1 MSTTPDQQRA
11 ADSSISAFGTSITF
25 NSALLIASIFAFGIF
40 RTWRKNVYSP
50 RTYFVK
56 KEYVSVPSQS
66 VRLEALTPGART
78 NPTLRHQF
86 LKKPT
91 SHTLPF
97 LFPSQGNG
105 PPRSHLASSHW
116 RGPLSFPTIHPD
128 GTKHVISMFLHS
140 CQLSAI
146 LSYHRL
152 IPPKTQCFI
161 LFSAFSV
168 IASLILAPLNAIGE
182 DNSPGLKL
190 ITFGNV
196 LDTKR
201 LWAHLLLTALFS
213 GIGFR
218 ESLVV
223 RAGLHSEPL
232 RFPAV
237 LYTLRRECLIFL
249 NHRRAYQMRH
259 ATAPHSRVLLIRD
272 VPAHL
277 NNARLLRQ
285 VFYAFPGGVERVY
298 VARDPGDLPKLVKE
312 RNRTLRRLEGVESR
326 YVRSYDDIANKG
338 KTGGGKIGKMLARVT
353 GRAQFH
359 GHRNH
364 PPPKSL
370 IRLHELATVSD
381 FDLSAEEAARGIKEE
396 KTEEEEEEK
405 EEQAEREGQE
415 RETPMQAEA
424 VEGDEEG
431 DDPAVVNVKPRRKR
445 KSRALIRFGTTGS
458 LADAFFKAPGSGSDS
473 GLYTEEEGQPSSSRH
488 SSTSTSPAQ
497 GPALTDTPTSRH
509 NRFGT
514 IPSLSMS
521 PFNTI
526 RSLSRSLGSS
536 TAPPLPP
543 PTPTRPAISLA
554 HLPPRPTTLPRG
566 RRVPFIP
573 AAPVD
578 AIKYYRTR
586 FLDVN
591 QRIAEQ
597 QARVRA
603 LKDDDTES
611 GKREKEYCKIGAAFV
626 LFRTQMGAQTARQC
640 VTYHS
645 DATEMGE
652 RYADVVPA
660 DVVWTNLA
668 MSWKSRMA
676 RKIVGTAVSIA
687 LVVFWGVIGRVYF
700 LFLFYWYLGHHR
712 PVTQIQPLTT
722 SRSLP
727 TPTTRP
733 LPVAFITS
741 IATLSNLI
749 KLLPFL
755 EPVVN
760 LSSVIRGIIEGLI
773 PAAMLSGLMMVLPFI
788 LIYICQF
795 EAVPLYSRMEEA
807 VQSRYFFFL
816 IINVLLVVTV
826 AGTIF
831 SSIEQILETP
841 TDLVSILA
849 TSLPAVSTFFVNYLL
864 LQGLVGS
871 AIELTQFYRLL
882 WNLVV
887 IRWFANSPRQVF
899 IENHPKAVHWGTAFP
914 QQCLVFSIAMTFSTI
929 APLVPVFAAVYF
941 GLFYV
946 VYRYQLLY
954 VYTIGLQTAGLYF
967 YKALWHCFVGL
978 LIQQVTMMGLFLLRG
993 AWAQGIIALA
1003 VLVATLISMYFAKHA
1018 YTPQV
1023 LGVPV
1028 TRMDVESTPGTT
1040 ALPNAD
1046 DSDDEYPDLKPDK
1059 TLTAHDVA
1067 LFKELTELV
1076 DPHDTDAAAFLPGL
1090 FQSWDSP
1097 AGAMRN
1103 GKRGKTSAV
1112 PQLPPLAIH
1121 RVSRPARSMATL
1133 YVHPSLSTRA
1143 PKVWLPRDRW
1153 GIAKNEQEE
1162 MREVGIE
1169 SVVDAD
1175 EDGMAVE
1182 LAERRRAEVGMEIE
1196 RVDASVGFPQSFG
1209 HGGLD
1214 WFRAVH

>member
-1 MSTTPDQQRA
+1 MDGLVSCLLYIVGLFALVKGLGNPTQPHHIIMSTTPDQQRA

-56 KEYVSVPSQS
+56 KE
-66 VRLEALTPGART
+66 
-78 NPTLRHQF
+78 
-86 LKKPT
+86 K
-91 SHTLPF
+91 
-97 LFPSQGNG
+97 
-105 PPRSHLASSHW
+105 RSSE
-116 RGPLSFPTIHPD
+116 
-128 GTKHVISMFLHS
+128 
-140 CQLSAI
+140 
-146 LSYHRL
+146 
-152 IPPKTQCFI
+152 IPPGLFTWIPSVMRVPDDALLEKIGVDHYLFLRFIRMCFI

-213 GIGFR
+213 
-218 ESLVV
+218 
-223 RAGLHSEPL
+223 A
-232 RFPAV
+232 AV

-396 KTEEEEEEK
+396 KVEEEEEEEEEK

-431 DDPAVVNVKPRRKR
+431 GDPAVVNVKPRRKR

-687 LVVFWGVIGRVYF
+687 LVVFWGVI
-700 LFLFYWYLGHHR
+700 
-712 PVTQIQPLTT
+712 
-722 SRSLP
+722 
-727 TPTTRP
+727 
-733 LPVAFITS
+733 VAFITS

-807 VQSRYFFFL
+807 IQSRYFFFL

-831 SSIEQILETP
+831 SSIEQIIETP

-849 TSLPAVSTFFVNYLL
+849 TSLPTVSTFFVNYLL

-1046 DSDDEYPDLKPDK
+1046 DSVDEYPDLKPDK